1 MVVYL
6 FAGRCTRK
14 EKVRQRRNIELED
27 AALSE
32 KTKTRYYL
40 ALRKLLPY
48 FESAEC
54 LDDLD
59 NKICTW
65 MRVMW
70 KAGEPLLTVGD
81 GLSAIQHFEP
91 STKKRL
97 PHAWKLFTVWRKV
110 EIPSRAPP
118 LTRVLVRSMAV
129 FEMENNRL
137 DMTVMLLLGFFCLLR
152 TGELLQLT
160 VNDFCLGHS
169 SGLVS
174 LKHTKSGRRDNASE
188 FVSFTDIPTLEAVK
202 QLISLRKETNT
213 GPRLWVHSPS
223 SFRQQFK
230 LLCDHYD
237 LSSHQ
242 FRPYSL
248 RRGGATHHFQ
258 ITNSMEAALIKGR
271 WQSSKVARIYISDGL
286 SYLPNLKMST
296 RTTTLI
302 KRFHF
307 FSPHLG

>member
-1 MVVYL
+1 
-6 FAGRCTRK
+6 
-14 EKVRQRRNIELED
+14 
-27 AALSE
+27 
-32 KTKTRYYL
+32 
-40 ALRKLLPY
+40 
-48 FESAEC
+48 
-54 LDDLD
+54 
-59 NKICTW
+59 
-65 MRVMW
+65 
-70 KAGEPLLTVGD
+70 
-81 GLSAIQHFEP
+81 
-91 STKKRL
+91 
-97 PHAWKLFTVWRKV
+97 
-110 EIPSRAPP
+110 
-118 LTRVLVRSMAV
+118 MAV

-188 FVSFTDIPTLEAVK
+188 FVSFTDVPTLEAVK

-223 SFRQQFK
+223 AFRQQFK

>member
-1 MVVYL
+1 MVAYL

-14 EKVRQRRNIELED
+14 EKVKQRKDIELDD

-59 NKICTW
+59 SKMCAWI
-65 MRVMW
+65 RVMW

-81 GLSAIQHFEP
+81 GLSAVQHFEP

-118 LTRVLVRSMAV
+118 LTRVLVRSVAV

-160 VNDFCLGHS
+160 VHDFCLGHS

-188 FVSFTDIPTLEAVK
+188 FVSFTDVPTLEAVK
-202 QLISLRKETNT
+202 QLIS
-213 GPRLWVHSPS
+213 
-223 SFRQQFK
+223 
-230 LLCDHYD
+230 
-237 LSSHQ
+237 
-242 FRPYSL
+242 
-248 RRGGATHHFQ
+248 
-258 ITNSMEAALIKGR
+258 
-271 WQSSKVARIYISDGL
+271 
-286 SYLPNLKMST
+286 
-296 RTTTLI
+296 
-302 KRFHF
+302 
-307 FSPHLG
+307 